1 MTGLT
6 LHHHDQVAI
15 CVALGI
21 EPYDSS
27 GRLVNPPT
35 SASLIA
41 AAAALPVR
49 KKEFLMKPETITLIV
64 DTAVSDGRID
74 AENREGWRRL
84 FEADATEAT
93 REISRIE
100 KDPARAQRNFLASDE
115 GERLYQSLAC
125 TLGLREERV

>member
-15 CVALGI
+15 CAALGI

-41 AAAALPVR
+41 AAAALPAR
-49 KKEFLMKPETITLIV
+49 KKEFFMKPETITLIV
-64 DTAVSDGRID
+64 DAAVSDGRID
-74 AENREGWRRL
+74 AGNREGWRRL

-93 REISRIE
+93 REISRIK

-115 GERLYQSLAC
+115 GEGLYQNLAAS
-125 TLGLREERV
+125 LGLGKNS

>member
-1 MTGLT
+1 
-6 LHHHDQVAI
+6 
-15 CVALGI
+15 
-21 EPYDSS
+21 
-27 GRLVNPPT
+27 
-35 SASLIA
+35 
-41 AAAALPVR
+41 VR